1 MSRCVV
7 YQSGGFTNYGIS
19 YRKYSQEELAEMEN
33 RAMTENDAIYCLKAD
48 SELHSELC
56 EECTLHGLVGCDHCQ
71 TDAIDVAIK
80 ALEEMQQY
88 REIGTPEECQTA
100 VEKQNA
106 NKELESH
113 DEKHILEC
121 CISLMKE
128 MVNEFEEWYRWQH
141 GEDAIKELDEEE
153 RFCFRK
159 SHFRI
164 VQKLFLLG
172 THHSGGTS
180 TRAKCEQ
187 LGVDSSEEIEFD
199 WRDEE

>member
-1 MSRCVV
+1 
-7 YQSGGFTNYGIS
+7 
-19 YRKYSQEELAEMEN
+19 
-33 RAMTENDAIYCLKAD
+33 MTENEAIK
-48 SELHSELC
+48 ELETSIDLAKM
-56 EECTLHGLVGCDHCQ
+56 CTQNYERKNEIQGYEM
-71 TDAIDVAIK
+71 AIK
-80 ALEEMQQY
+80 ALEEVQQY
-88 REIGTPEECQTA
+88 REIGTLEECRA
-100 VEKQNA
+100 LVEKQKC
-106 NKELESH
+106 NKDLESH

-128 MVNEFEEWYRWQH
+128 MVNEFAEWYRWQH
-141 GEDAIKELDEEE
+141 GEDAIKELDAEE

-159 SHFRI
+159 SYFCI
-164 VQKLFLLG
+164 VQELFLLG